1 MRTTYRSKRAE
12 LQEQTGGV
20 AGANGRSCR
29 STRAYSRDRA
39 ELQEAFDS
47 CLLLSHAGRMD
58 HLTLLQRT
66 NLDGFPKAGELIEIT
81 GAHELEAA
89 DRAILNLLFQHAHD
103 SGRLAELNAEWSVPM
118 ASLRPSL
125 HESNDRTVESLI
137 RILRVAV
144 KVPILEP
151 ETGEAAY
158 LLTHLIEGFKIP
170 VSGRGVVRFRIPRD
184 LQPILARSNRW
195 GRIKAEVV
203 CAMTS
208 KYAISLYEMVCL
220 RANMIRCIET
230 MPIDRFRDLVS
241 VPPGAYA
248 SDRDFRRYVIEPAML
263 EVNGLSDVGVQIEVV
278 RRNMRSPVTAITIV
292 WWKQQGDAFRATL
305 RERNQSKVGRM
316 ARLRGKAETV
326 QPPPA

>member
-1 MRTTYRSKRAE
+1 
-12 LQEQTGGV
+12 
-20 AGANGRSCR
+20 
-29 STRAYSRDRA
+29 
-39 ELQEAFDS
+39 
-47 CLLLSHAGRMD
+47 MD

-103 SGRLAELNAEWSVPM
+103 SGRLGDRDAEWSVPM
-118 ASLRPSL
+118 AALRPSA
-125 HESNDRTVESLI
+125 HESNDRLVESLI

-144 KVPILEP
+144 KVPIPEP
-151 ETGEAAY
+151 ETGEPAW
-158 LLTHLIEGFKIP
+158 LLTHLVEGFVLP
-170 VSGRGVVRFRIPRD
+170 ASGSGVLRFSIPRK
-184 LQPILARSNRW
+184 LQPILVRSNRW

-208 KYAISLYEMVCL
+208 KYAIALYEMVCL
-220 RANMIRCIET
+220 RANMTRCIET
-230 MPIDRFRDLVS
+230 IPIDRFRDLMG

-248 SDRDFRRYVIEPAML
+248 SDRDFRVKVIEPAVL

-278 RRNMRSPVTAITIV
+278 RRNMRTPITAVTIA

-316 ARLRGKAETV
+316 ARLRGKAEAV
-326 QPPPA
+326 QPVR